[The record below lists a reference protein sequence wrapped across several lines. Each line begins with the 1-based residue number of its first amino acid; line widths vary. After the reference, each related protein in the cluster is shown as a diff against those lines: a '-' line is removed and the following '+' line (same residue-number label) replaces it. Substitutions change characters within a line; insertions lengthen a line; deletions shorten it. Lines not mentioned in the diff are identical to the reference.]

1 VTLQYYRLQRVYEG
15 TISLVKEDGVL
26 YGKTS
31 GTGLP
36 LEDEQENLSVILSKL
51 NERLGTNFT
60 NEDKVL
66 EQIVEDMATIDE
78 LVLRSK
84 NPLDLFKI
92 IYDNTIM
99 DVVLSRMTKNQ
110 EFCEKY
116 LEDEEFRIEIDK
128 ILLPLVHARL
138 SKI

>member
-1 VTLQYYRLQRVYEG
+1 MSHYT
-15 TISLVKEDGVL
+15 
-26 YGKTS
+26 
-31 GTGLP
+31 
-36 LEDEQENLSVILSKL
+36 
-51 NERLGTNFT
+51 
-60 NEDKVL
+60 
-66 EQIVEDMATIDE
+66 
-78 LVLRSK
+78 
-84 NPLDLFKI
+84 
-92 IYDNTIM
+92 YDNTIM